1 MTPELK
7 SLLIELQRETK
18 DDVYIAHTMRA
29 DAEEWRLS
37 LPGVGLYPEFASLA
51 ALIAKADAI
60 REAVKLKLQI
70 NSLGL

>member
-18 DDVYIAHTMRA
+18 DDVYIAHTIRA
-29 DAEEWRLS
+29 EREEWRLS
-37 LPGVGLYPEFASLA
+37 LPGVGMYPEFPSLA
-51 ALIAKADAI
+51 ILMAKSDTI

-70 NSLGL
+70 NNLGL